1 SKPSKNWRRLCLNF
15 VMTCWGFSPS
25 GIPSAKAGW
34 KRSKKKRTDRNPAH
48 GAPVYFDGP
57 TAEWHVAVYDKDGY
71 VYSNDFKRSG
81 KIDRVKI
88 TDIERGWGVKYLG
101 WTEDYCGVRDLDLYA
116 PKVPDPGAPPPAS
129 GGTSEPR
136 YDDDME
142 EFLMTADW
150 KRYSTT
156 KVQKLKKVGQ
166 WQYLY
171 TTDKNNISFADGP
184 ARVTGHVAVIIH
196 GKPGESVYFRV
207 VEDDEDAKGK
217 VTRRATYS
225 DHVEVTITP
234 GSTYAKFPINV
245 NAGAAKKGYKGNWI
259 RVQWHSSDP
268 NCKITRAE
276 VGRWSARQ
284 RGEQVWTGMNCVAC
298 WSRFCL
304 PCGGCGCT
312 WFTRW
317 PVWLWARSVP
327 GSWRPVS
334 CRRCGFWLPGRCTSI
349 SARRS
354 AWWPP
359 LTCWTGTARPSR
371 PQPGGCWS
379 RTTWKTCVRSLTRLT
394 RASKGNE
401 RPRPRTVAGVG
412 SGPFRVSVA
421 SHWTVS
427 QQPRQ
432 KASRSARA
440 TNWSPC
446 RWQMISTRRAVSLVT
461 LCIANLR
468 LRSFLT
474 SKIVSWVTVRV
485 KRGLCSQSSRPR
497 HTWRSWGTRLR
508 SGVSVAAGGSREGHL
523 APTHRRWPPG
533 VCRQS
538 HVPPG
543 GSPTG

>member
-1 SKPSKNWRRLCLNF
+1 VTVLGERLVAHGYGSYYSVGPGPTFSESDRKAVQAFQRAQGWSGSDADGYPGKETWKRLMAAPKGVGGASAAAKAAVARAKREVSKPSKNWRRLCLNF

-25 GIPSAKAGW
+25 GIPSAKEGW

-171 TTDKNNISFADGP
+171 TTDKHRHSFADGP
-184 ARVTGHVAVIIH
+184 ARVAGHVAVISH

-225 DHVEVTITP
+225 DHVEVPITP

-276 VGRWSARQ
+276 VGRWSAR
-284 RGEQVWTGMNCVAC
+284 
-298 WSRFCL
+298 
-304 PCGGCGCT
+304 
-312 WFTRW
+312 
-317 PVWLWARSVP
+317 
-327 GSWRPVS
+327 
-334 CRRCGFWLPGRCTSI
+334 
-349 SARRS
+349 
-354 AWWPP
+354 
-359 LTCWTGTARPSR
+359 
-371 PQPGGCWS
+371 
-379 RTTWKTCVRSLTRLT
+379 
-394 RASKGNE
+394 
-401 RPRPRTVAGVG
+401 
-412 SGPFRVSVA
+412 
-421 SHWTVS
+421 
-427 QQPRQ
+427 
-432 KASRSARA
+432 
-440 TNWSPC
+440 
-446 RWQMISTRRAVSLVT
+446 
-461 LCIANLR
+461 
-468 LRSFLT
+468 
-474 SKIVSWVTVRV
+474 
-485 KRGLCSQSSRPR
+485 
-497 HTWRSWGTRLR
+497 
-508 SGVSVAAGGSREGHL
+508 
-523 APTHRRWPPG
+523 
-533 VCRQS
+533 
-538 HVPPG
+538 
-543 GSPTG
+543 